1 LIVVEENAMQRKTI
15 FIIGGLFVIAGAI
28 AAAALYNWVLG
39 PTLASNGVPTAIPI
53 VFVTA
58 APTGVAANRTSAA
71 PTTVAPA
78 TAANTSVAATA
89 ETAATAEPAATAA
102 SGLTIF
108 EIDSSQSQVRFIITE
123 ELRGQPKTVVGTTN
137 EVAGELA
144 LDPNDLSLT
153 QVGIIQVEAR
163 SLSTD
168 SSQRNQAIRN
178 RILNTDQYEF
188 ITFTPT
194 GVTGLSG
201 SGAPGQT
208 YTFQIAGNLTIR
220 DITQPVVFEAT
231 AKADSLD
238 QLSGT
243 ATTTIQRADYNLI
256 IPNAPGV
263 ANVGESVTL
272 EIDFVA
278 VAQAG

>member
-1 LIVVEENAMQRKTI
+1 LIVVEEIAMQRKTV
-15 FIIGGLFVIAGAI
+15 FIVGGLILVAGALV
-28 AAAALYNWVLG
+28 AAGLYNWVLG
-39 PTLASNGVPTAIPI
+39 PTLASSGVPTAIPI
-53 VFVTA
+53 VLVT
-58 APTGVAANRTSAA
+58 AA
-71 PTTVAPA
+71 PTTVAAQPT
-78 TAANTSVAATA
+78 TAAATA
-89 ETAATAEPAATAA
+89 SSTSETAPTSEPAATAA
-102 SGLTIF
+102 TAASGMTIF
-108 EIDSSQSQVRFIITE
+108 QIDAAQSQARFIITE
-123 ELRGQPKTVVGTTN
+123 ELRGQPKTVVGATN

-144 LDPNDLSLT
+144 LNPNDLSAT

-178 RILNTDQYEF
+178 RILNTDQYEY

-194 GVTGLSG
+194 SVTGLSG
-201 SGAPGQT
+201 SGTPGQT

-220 DITQPVVFEAT
+220 DITQPVVFQAT

-243 ATTTIQRADYNLI
+243 ATTTVQRADYKLI

>member
-1 LIVVEENAMQRKTI
+1 LVLKWIVVEEAAMQRKTI
-15 FIIGGLFVIAGAI
+15 FIVGSLIIVAGALV
-28 AAAALYNWVLG
+28 AAGLYNWVLG
-39 PTLASNGVPTAIPI
+39 PTLASSGVPTAIPI
-53 VFVTA
+53 VLVTA
-58 APTGVAANRTSAA
+58 APTSVVAQ
-71 PTTVAPA
+71 PTT
-78 TAANTSVAATA
+78 AAAVTPGLTA
-89 ETAATAEPAATAA
+89 ETVATTEPAATAVTAA
-102 SGLTIF
+102 SGMTIF
-108 EIDSSQSQVRFIITE
+108 QIDAAQSQARFIITE
-123 ELRGQPKTVVGTTN
+123 ELRGQPKTVVGATN

-144 LDPNDLSLT
+144 LNPGDLSAT

-194 GVTGLSG
+194 SVTGLSG
-201 SGAPGQT
+201 SGAPGET

-220 DITQPVVFEAT
+220 DVTQPVVFEAT
-231 AKADSLD
+231 ATADSLQ
-238 QLSGT
+238 QLTGK
-243 ATTTIQRADYNLI
+243 ATTTVQRADYNLV
-256 IPNAPGV
+256 IPSAPGV
-263 ANVGESVTL
+263 ANVGESVIL

>member
-1 LIVVEENAMQRKTI
+1 MQRKTV
-15 FIIGGLFVIAGAI
+15 FIVGGLILVAGALV
-28 AAAALYNWVLG
+28 AAGLYNWVLG
-39 PTLASNGVPTAIPI
+39 PTLASSGVPTAIPI
-53 VFVTA
+53 VLVTA
-58 APTGVAANRTSAA
+58 APTSVAPRPTTSASGT
-71 PTTVAPA
+71 PG
-78 TAANTSVAATA
+78 S
-89 ETAATAEPAATAA
+89 TAEPAATTEPAATAVPAA
-102 SGLTIF
+102 SGMTIF
-108 EIDSSQSQVRFIITE
+108 QIDAAQSEARFIITE
-123 ELRGQPKTVVGTTN
+123 ELRGEPKTVVGATN

-144 LDPNDLSLT
+144 LNPGDLGAT
-153 QVGIIQVEAR
+153 QMGVIQVAAR

-168 SSQRNQAIRN
+168 SDRRNQAIRN
-178 RILNTDQYEF
+178 RILNADTYVF

-201 SGAPGQT
+201 SGAPGET

-231 AKADSLD
+231 ATADSLE

-243 ATTTIQRADYNLI
+243 ATTTVQRADYNLI

-263 ANVGESVTL
+263 ANVGESVIL

>member
-1 LIVVEENAMQRKTI
+1 MQRKTI
-15 FIIGGLFVIAGAI
+15 FIVGGLILVAGAI
-28 AAAALYNWVLG
+28 LAAALYNWVLG
-39 PTLASNGVPTAIPI
+39 PTLASSGIPTAIPI
-53 VFVTA
+53 VLVT
-58 APTGVAANRTSAA
+58 AA
-71 PTTVAPA
+71 PTTVAAQPTT
-78 TAANTSVAATA
+78 TAAPPTSAAATA
-89 ETAATAEPAATAA
+89 GSPTEPAAATSEPAATVITAP
-102 SGLTIF
+102 SGMTIF
-108 EIDSSQSQVRFIITE
+108 EIDAAQSEARFIITE
-123 ELRGQPKTVVGTTN
+123 ELRGQPKTVVGATN
-137 EVAGELA
+137 QVAGELA
-144 LDPNDLSLT
+144 LNPDDLSAT

-178 RILNTDQYEF
+178 RILNTDQYEY

-194 GVTGLSG
+194 SVTGLSG
-201 SGAPGQT
+201 SGAPGDT

-220 DITQPVVFEAT
+220 DVTQPVVFEAT
-231 AKADSLD
+231 AKADSLQ
-238 QLSGT
+238 QLTGK
-243 ATTTIQRADYNLI
+243 ATTTVQRADYKLI